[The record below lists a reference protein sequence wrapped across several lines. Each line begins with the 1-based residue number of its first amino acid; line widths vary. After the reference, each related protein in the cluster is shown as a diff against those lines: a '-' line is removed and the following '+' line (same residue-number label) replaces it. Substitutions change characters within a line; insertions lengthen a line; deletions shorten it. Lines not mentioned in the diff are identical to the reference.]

1 MIKKLYLVLFLFAIT
16 HVSAHEFNPAHL
28 VINEL
33 NDELNTYEAIWMY
46 PYKNIGTR
54 GEVIFP
60 DFCSVESKDLYY
72 QGKYINEEL
81 DLTCSSTIKGSLI
94 EITKLSVLTD
104 ALVTI
109 NFSNDETFEGL
120 VNNKNTSILVP
131 NKDKYMPTSYI
142 YLGFDHLLNG
152 LDHILFVVGLM
163 FLVVGTINLIKTI
176 TAFTIAHSITLGLS
190 VFNIIKLPQATI
202 EIMIALTIVYLAA
215 EIKNSKKYEFTPW
228 NLAFGFGLLHGLGF
242 AGALSDIGIENNE
255 ILLSL
260 LFFNIGIEI
269 GQLVLIP
276 FIWIF
281 IFIANNYNFYK
292 KSVVFSSY
300 FVGSMGAYWVI
311 SRFIN
316 LFY

>member
-1 MIKKLYLVLFLFAIT
+1 
-16 HVSAHEFNPAHL
+16 
-28 VINEL
+28 
-33 NDELNTYEAIWMY
+33 
-46 PYKNIGTR
+46 
-54 GEVIFP
+54 
-60 DFCSVESKDLYY
+60 
-72 QGKYINEEL
+72 
-81 DLTCSSTIKGSLI
+81 
-94 EITKLSVLTD
+94 
-104 ALVTI
+104 
-109 NFSNDETFEGL
+109 
-120 VNNKNTSILVP
+120 
-131 NKDKYMPTSYI
+131 
-142 YLGFDHLLNG
+142 
-152 LDHILFVVGLM
+152 M

-281 IFIANNYNFYK
+281 IAIANNYNFYK

-316 LFY
+316 LFYFVVLWW